1 MNNLRTLTF
10 LSIRLD
16 TLVSSRNAPKKNKNK
31 IKNHSIEE
39 KKNAPQ
45 FIDVRAETAAEPRL

>member
-16 TLVSSRNAPKKNKNK
+16 TLVSSRNAPKK
-31 IKNHSIEE
+31 KNHSIE

>member
-16 TLVSSRNAPKKNKNK
+16 TLVSSRNVPK
-31 IKNHSIEE
+31 KNHSIEKE
-39 KKNAPQ
+39 SAPQ

>member
-16 TLVSSRNAPKKNKNK
+16 TLVSSRNAPKK
-31 IKNHSIEE
+31 KNHSIEE
-39 KKNAPQ
+39 KKTKKNAPQ

>member
-1 MNNLRTLTF
+1 MNNLRTLIF

-16 TLVSSRNAPKKNKNK
+16 TLVSSRNAPKKKK
-31 IKNHSIEE
+31 ITPLK